1 MTGSTMIASAR
12 RATVLALSLLTALV
26 LAGPGLSSV
35 QATPEPDLAVV
46 SQTQVAE
53 RQVDLAVRSGA
64 LGGETVNVRLLT
76 PDGWEDRRRQDRW
89 PVLYLLHGCC
99 GDYTSWTAMTDVAEI
114 PALRDVLVVMPEAGD
129 SGWYSDWWNGGQG
142 GSPAWET
149 FHLRELRPVLEQEYG
164 AGQHRAVAGL
174 SMGGLG
180 ALLYAGRNPGMFSA
194 AASYS
199 GMVHPLSESGIRWS
213 SHFMSQ
219 YGFDPDR
226 LWGDPVEQRDVWE
239 EHDPFHLARQLR
251 TIPVYLSSGDG
262 NPGPLDPPGSAF
274 NALERDFLHQNLEV
288 AAAIEAVGGD
298 VTTDFYGS
306 GRHGW
311 GYWERE
317 LHDSLPMLLDA
328 MSVGR
333 P

>member
-1 MTGSTMIASAR
+1 MIASAR

-26 LAGPGLSSV
+26 LVGPGHSSV

-53 RQVDLAVRSGA
+53 RQVDLAVRSEA
-64 LGGETVNVRLLT
+64 LGGATVNVRLLT
-76 PDGWEDRRRQDRW
+76 PDGWEDRGRQDRW

-99 GDYTSWTAMTDVAEI
+99 GDYTSWTAMTDVAQI
-114 PALRDVLVVMPEAGD
+114 PSLRDVLVVMPEAGD
-129 SGWYSDWWNGGQG
+129 SGWYSDWWNGGHG

-164 AGQHRAVAGL
+164 AGQQRVVAGL

-199 GMVHPLSESGIRWS
+199 GMVHPLSGSGTRWA

-219 YGFDPDR
+219 YGFDPDS

-239 EHDPFHLARQLR
+239 AHDPFHLAKQLR

-262 NPGPLDPPGSAF
+262 NPGPLDPAGSTF

-288 AAAIEAVGGD
+288 AAAIESVGGD
-298 VTTDFYGS
+298 VTTDFYGA

-328 MSVGR
+328 MSVGQ

>member
-1 MTGSTMIASAR
+1 MIASAR
-12 RATVLALSLLTALV
+12 RATVLALSLIMTIALGGAV
-26 LAGPGLSSV
+26 SSV
-35 QATPEPDLAVV
+35 QAAPERDLVV
-46 SQTQVAE
+46 VGQTQVAE
-53 RQVDLAVRSGA
+53 RQVDLAVRSEA
-64 LGGETVNVRLLT
+64 LGGDTVNVRLLT
-76 PDGWEDRRRQDRW
+76 PDGWEGRDRQDRW

-99 GDYTSWTAMTDVAEI
+99 GDYTSWTSMTDVAEI

-129 SGWYSDWWNGGQG
+129 TGWYSDWWNDGQG
-142 GSPAWET
+142 GPPAWET

-164 AGQHRAVAGL
+164 AGQQRVVAGL

-199 GMVHPLSESGIRWS
+199 GMVHPLSDSGTRWIT
-213 SHFMSQ
+213 HFMSQ
-219 YGFDPDR
+219 YGYDPDR
-226 LWGDPVEQRDVWE
+226 LWGDPVAQREVWE
-239 EHDPFHLARQLR
+239 EHDPFHLAKQLR

-262 NPGPLDPPGSAF
+262 NPGPLDPEGSTF

-298 VTTDFYGS
+298 VTTDFYGA

-328 MSVGR
+328 MAAGR